1 MDNFSVSPRKHPQR
15 SQRVDY
21 KLLNVG
27 SDREAPPEDRVVKRF
42 RSNRGSDGVELIT
55 PGYSASQ
62 LNQRQSSPADSSQQ
76 SEVNDDGQ
84 VDTSSVSSESESSRK
99 KPQNQSLWTQF
110 DVSALPGKLWWP
122 KRGKGPIEDRQI
134 RCRRCNWKTTDS
146 ARATSTSNMRFHL
159 TKHGI
164 SLSGSECIIVRV
176 EAKQYAKRV
185 AQMLEKLFLLM
196 HITYGSPARMS
207 EISTWLLS
215 NSVHRARSIYCH
227 PRGLLSL
234 GQYNKSTSMTGH
246 ERIIAH
252 VIPREVEDIFIQY
265 LVYIR
270 PLARNVRNLSSF
282 SGKLTPARG
291 TFSTASAV
299 ITHRGFVITIST
311 YLSDPMED
319 GTQNI

>member
-1 MDNFSVSPRKHPQR
+1 
-15 SQRVDY
+15 
-21 KLLNVG
+21 
-27 SDREAPPEDRVVKRF
+27 
-42 RSNRGSDGVELIT
+42 
-55 PGYSASQ
+55 
-62 LNQRQSSPADSSQQ
+62 
-76 SEVNDDGQ
+76 
-84 VDTSSVSSESESSRK
+84 
-99 KPQNQSLWTQF
+99 
-110 DVSALPGKLWWP
+110 
-122 KRGKGPIEDRQI
+122 
-134 RCRRCNWKTTDS
+134 
-146 ARATSTSNMRFHL
+146 MRFHL

-176 EAKQYAKRV
+176 EAKQYAKRA

-196 HITYGSPARMS
+196 HITYGSPARMT

-215 NSVHRARSIYCH
+215 NSVHSARSIYCH
-227 PRGLLSL
+227 PRGLLFL
-234 GQYNKSTSMTGH
+234 GQYNKSTSLTGH

-270 PLARNVRNLSSF
+270 PLATNVRNLSSF